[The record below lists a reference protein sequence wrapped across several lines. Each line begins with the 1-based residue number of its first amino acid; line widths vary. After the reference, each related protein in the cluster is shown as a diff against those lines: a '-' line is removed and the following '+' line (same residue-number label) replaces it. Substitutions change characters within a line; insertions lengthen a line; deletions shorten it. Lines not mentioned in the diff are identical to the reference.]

1 MNKQERKA
9 KIKLAKNLYEKY
21 KFAKQQAR
29 EFKFKIVKISDEV
42 CDTMYG
48 GQGREIYTLEQFAL
62 DVGVNIDYIT
72 EVERGV

>member
-48 GQGREIYTLEQFAL
+48 GQEIYTLEQFAL

-72 EVERGV
+72 EAERGV